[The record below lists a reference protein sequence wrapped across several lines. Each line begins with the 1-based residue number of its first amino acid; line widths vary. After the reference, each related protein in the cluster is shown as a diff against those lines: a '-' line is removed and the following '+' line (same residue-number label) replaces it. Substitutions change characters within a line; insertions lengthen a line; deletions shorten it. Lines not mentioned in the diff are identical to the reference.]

1 MQSNA
6 TITEKK
12 KYRKHV
18 ANFKKQQE
26 KYLLTSRFN
35 NETVEENRR
44 FRSSHEKVGCIYCA
58 PNKITDNIPCNKIMF
73 VLEMNNDENEII
85 GIGMLRNHSY
95 IQRHNVYAHNNYN
108 RYIYMGKH
116 RIDRKDMTQEE
127 LTIMKVF
134 DRLCFKGNH
143 HVKRGQGLKQ
153 FPSNMLYNCLSKI
166 NLLEFVNNMF
176 KKRITQKEN

>member
-1 MQSNA
+1 MQANM

-12 KYRKHV
+12 KYRKNV

-35 NETVEENRR
+35 NETVEENKR
-44 FRSSHEKVGCIYCA
+44 FRSNHQKVGCIYCA
-58 PNKITDNIPCNKIMF
+58 PNKITETIPSNKIMF
-73 VLEMNNDENEII
+73 VLEMNNDINEII

-95 IQRHNVYAHNNYN
+95 IQRYNVYTHNNYN

-134 DRLCFKGNH
+134 DRLCFTGNH

-166 NLLEFVNNMF
+166 NLLEFVNDMF
-176 KKRITQKEN
+176 KKRIQKEK